1 MKKMTAFVMAL
12 ALVCT
17 NVPAN
22 LHVQTGTETVYAAQE
37 TAINSEQDLIAMQ
50 NNPKGKY
57 YLAKDITITK
67 KLNMF
72 PDYKDDNGDYRVD
85 SFMGTLDGKGHK
97 IKNYAGIGLFD
108 NAKNA
113 TFKNIIMT
121 NVTIE
126 GTESAAA
133 LVYSATKCTFTNITV
148 SGSTKTAGAG
158 IVLNDESCNFT
169 DCTSKVDA
177 NIEAEDKEI
186 WISFAGISQ
195 GSAGSTF
202 KNCKNKGNLKVTS
215 ESVDDLS
222 YKLYG
227 ITSYAKSMENCSNS
241 GNITI
246 VNTEK
251 K

>member
-1 MKKMTAFVMAL
+1 MKKMIAFVMVL

-148 SGSTKTAGAG
+148 SGSTKTAAQELYFMMRTVILP
-158 IVLNDESCNFT
+158 IVPARSMPILKQNRRKFGSVLQESAREVLAVLSRIVRT
-169 DCTSKVDA
+169 
-177 NIEAEDKEI
+177 KEI
-186 WISFAGISQ
+186 
-195 GSAGSTF
+195 
-202 KNCKNKGNLKVTS
+202 
-215 ESVDDLS
+215 
-222 YKLYG
+222 
-227 ITSYAKSMENCSNS
+227 
-241 GNITI
+241 
-246 VNTEK
+246 
-251 K
+251 

>member
-72 PDYKDDNGDYRVD
+72 PDYQDDNGDYRVD

-126 GTESAAA
+126 GTQSAAA
-133 LVYSATKCTFTNITV
+133 LVYSAKKCTFTNITV
-148 SGSTKTAGAG
+148 QRQPAQELYFMMRTVILPIVPARSMPILKQNRRKFGSVLQESAREVLAVLSR
-158 IVLNDESCNFT
+158 IVRT
-169 DCTSKVDA
+169 
-177 NIEAEDKEI
+177 KEI
-186 WISFAGISQ
+186 
-195 GSAGSTF
+195 
-202 KNCKNKGNLKVTS
+202 
-215 ESVDDLS
+215 
-222 YKLYG
+222 
-227 ITSYAKSMENCSNS
+227 
-241 GNITI
+241 
-246 VNTEK
+246 
-251 K
+251 